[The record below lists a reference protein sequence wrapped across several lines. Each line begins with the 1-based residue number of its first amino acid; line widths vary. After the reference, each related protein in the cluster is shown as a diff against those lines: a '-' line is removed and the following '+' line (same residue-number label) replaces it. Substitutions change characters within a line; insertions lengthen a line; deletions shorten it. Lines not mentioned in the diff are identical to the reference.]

1 MQLRSQFLSRRFE
14 SRKRWFFSLIRLFI
28 STHLKKS
35 TRWPIMKRILSF
47 IVLIRLSSSM
57 RRLNFFLN
65 LWFTMLLRYPR
76 VNSLLLLLHFL
87 TIFISL
93 LHHNVLKGSQIM
105 IDQVHM
111 QPYQSNK
118 KKNKDNRYK
127 TSNPTSN
134 HLSQILLPSAF
145 LPQQQQSKKIEEKM
159 PKSSIDHGNKE
170 SIVGFPNT
178 IIDPN
183 TMMIKLV
190 NTPKSWFSYLSH
202 FLQCLEVLST

>member
-1 MQLRSQFLSRRFE
+1 
-14 SRKRWFFSLIRLFI
+14 
-28 STHLKKS
+28 
-35 TRWPIMKRILSF
+35 MKRILSF

-57 RRLNFFLN
+57 RRLNFFRN
-65 LWFTMLLRYPR
+65 LRFTMLLRYPR

-105 IDQVHM
+105 INQVHM

-118 KKNKDNRYK
+118 QKNKHNRDE
-127 TSNPTSN
+127 TSNPTRN
-134 HLSQILLPSAF
+134 HPSQILFPSAF

-159 PKSSIDHGNKE
+159 SKSSIDHGNKE

-190 NTPKSWFSYLSH
+190 NTPK
-202 FLQCLEVLST
+202 